1 MQNHHPIAYLSKA
14 LSKRSQAL
22 STYEKECLA
31 IILAVDKWKPYLQ
44 HQPFTIATDQRSLIH
59 LGDQK
64 LSDGLQHK
72 AFIKLLGL
80 NYRLIYK
87 KGLDN
92 RAADA
97 LSRKHHPEQL
107 YAISM
112 SKPKWLEIIVEAYQ
126 KDPPTKQLLTEL
138 SLTQSNDKGF
148 SLQDGLIKYKGKFW
162 LGNHQEAHQ
171 AIFTALHDSGLGGH
185 SGIAATYNKIKA
197 LFAWPRMKQDVQA
210 YVSKCQVCQQAK
222 PEHSKLPGLLQPL
235 PIPLHA
241 WHTISLDFIEGLPKS
256 KNFDT
261 ILVVIDKLT
270 KYGHFIP
277 LAHPYTAMS
286 IAKLFHN
293 NVFKLHGLPQVIIS
307 DKDRIFTSTLW
318 QELFKLTE
326 TTLNMSSSYHPQTDG
341 QTERLNQ
348 CLETYLRCMVQ
359 ACPTKWS
366 NWLALA
372 EFWYN
377 TTTHSAHGKTPF
389 EVLYGH
395 PPRHFGIS
403 SVSQCTVPDLEDWI
417 KDRTAVLDIIKHNL
431 LRAQQ

>member
-1 MQNHHPIAYLSKA
+1 MQNHHPIAYLSTA

-107 YAISM
+107 YAIST

-148 SLQDGLIKYKGKFW
+148 SLQDGLIKYKGKIW
-162 LGNHQEAHQ
+162 LGNHQEAH
-171 AIFTALHDSGLGGH
+171 
-185 SGIAATYNKIKA
+185 
-197 LFAWPRMKQDVQA
+197 
-210 YVSKCQVCQQAK
+210 
-222 PEHSKLPGLLQPL
+222 
-235 PIPLHA
+235 
-241 WHTISLDFIEGLPKS
+241 
-256 KNFDT
+256 
-261 ILVVIDKLT
+261 
-270 KYGHFIP
+270 
-277 LAHPYTAMS
+277 
-286 IAKLFHN
+286 
-293 NVFKLHGLPQVIIS
+293 
-307 DKDRIFTSTLW
+307 
-318 QELFKLTE
+318 
-326 TTLNMSSSYHPQTDG
+326 
-341 QTERLNQ
+341 
-348 CLETYLRCMVQ
+348 
-359 ACPTKWS
+359 
-366 NWLALA
+366 
-372 EFWYN
+372 
-377 TTTHSAHGKTPF
+377 
-389 EVLYGH
+389 
-395 PPRHFGIS
+395 
-403 SVSQCTVPDLEDWI
+403 
-417 KDRTAVLDIIKHNL
+417 
-431 LRAQQ
+431 